1 MANRPFLGD
10 TTASQENCQL
20 VKSNAKTGCSFV
32 IIRIMSGHSKWSN
45 IKNKKNGQDEIK
57 GKIFSQFSRQIRA
70 VVKAGKS
77 GDPNLNAGLRMVLD
91 KARAANMPKDK
102 IQRAIDVALGKTGE
116 NQVREIVYEAFAPGG
131 VALMIVALT
140 DNNNRTAGELRTLLN
155 KHNGSLAGPGSAAYM
170 FERDQEGGFLA
181 KIKIKLDDSQTTKVL
196 ELVNLLRDNEDVED
210 IFVAADLPEE
220 E

>member
-1 MANRPFLGD
+1 
-10 TTASQENCQL
+10 
-20 VKSNAKTGCSFV
+20 
-32 IIRIMSGHSKWSN
+32 MSGHSKWSN